1 MVTCE
6 KCGRDLNVDP
16 VEKPEIDWVKIVCSN
31 CGEVRDVS
39 MVRVTA
45 NSYQQR

>member
-6 KCGRDLNVDP
+6 KCERDLNVDP

-31 CGEVRDVS
+31 CGEVKDVS

-45 NSYQQR
+45 NSYKQR